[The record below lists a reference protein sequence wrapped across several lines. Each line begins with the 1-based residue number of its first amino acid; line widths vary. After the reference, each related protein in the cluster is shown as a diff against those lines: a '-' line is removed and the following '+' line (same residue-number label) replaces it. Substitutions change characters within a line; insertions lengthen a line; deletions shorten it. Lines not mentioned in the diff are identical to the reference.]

1 MGAKDTERTE
11 IPVVPTDPV
20 AVDFHQRY
28 ATAATPW
35 DTGVPSRELLRAI
48 ESGELPGRTV
58 LELGCGTGTNAIELA
73 RRGYRVTAVDLVELP
88 VEKGREK
95 ARQAK
100 VTVDFRV
107 GDLTRIDLGG
117 PYDLLFDSG
126 LYHGQRHRDLAGF
139 LAALERVS
147 RPGTR
152 WLSLAGNANEPHAD
166 GPPVVTEAEFRGE
179 LSGLFRIL
187 RVHEFRWDLG
197 PGFQPLGWSI
207 LLERR

>member
-1 MGAKDTERTE
+1 MGTKDTKRAE

-20 AVDFHQRY
+20 AVDFRQRY
-28 ATAATPW
+28 AAGETPW
-35 DTGVPSRELLRAI
+35 DTGVPSRELVRAI
-48 ESGELPGRTV
+48 DAGELPGSTV

-73 RRGYRVTAVDLVELP
+73 RRGYSVTAVDLVELP

-95 ARQAK
+95 ARKAK
-100 VTVDFRV
+100 VSVDFRV

-126 LYHGQRHRDLAGF
+126 LYHGQRQRDLAGF
-139 LAALERVS
+139 LSTLERVS

-152 WLSLAGNANEPHAD
+152 WLSLAGNANEPYPN
-166 GPPVVTEAEFRGE
+166 GPPVVTEAEFRRE
-179 LSGLFRIL
+179 LSGLFRIV
-187 RVHEFRWDLG
+187 RFHEFRWDLA

>member
-1 MGAKDTERTE
+1 MGARDPKRAE

-28 ATAATPW
+28 ATGATPW
-35 DTGVPSRELLRAI
+35 DTGVPSRELVRAI
-48 ESGELPGRTV
+48 EAGELPGVTV
-58 LELGCGTGTNAIELA
+58 LELGCGTGTNAIELT

-95 ARQAK
+95 ARKAN

-107 GDLTRIDLGG
+107 GDLTRLDLGG
-117 PYDLLFDSG
+117 PYDVLFDAG
-126 LYHGQRHRDLAGF
+126 VYHGMRQRDLRGF
-139 LAALERVS
+139 LAALNRVS

-152 WLSLAGNANEPHAD
+152 WLSLAGNANEPHPN
-166 GPPVVTEAEFRGE
+166 GPPVVTEAEIRSE
-179 LSGLFRIL
+179 LSGPFRIV
-187 RVHEFRWDLG
+187 RIHEFRWDLG
-197 PGFQPLGWSI
+197 PGFQPLGWSV